1 MKALYD
7 EKRQIWSIDEA
18 NKYIITSAKN
28 RIVHELR
35 MATNNL
41 RGHSWF
47 LYTLI
52 ASGLSRHPTF
62 CTHIIEIPHYQVR
75 LLYSSI
81 LRQIP
86 LLKY

>member
-1 MKALYD
+1 MRRINTLS
-7 EKRQIWSIDEA
+7 RVR
-18 NKYIITSAKN
+18 KN